1 MKHASSWRLLSALAL
16 PVLLPGCSVAI
27 DLPPLLEEESLDAC
41 RNAEDDDLDGE
52 MNCADPGCA
61 AFCPNGLNHLL
72 PTFTCFT
79 DPSRGLAFREVGV
92 DPTRCDPKPDRDV
105 ICAGDEHLI
114 PGAVGCR
121 RVGGA
126 CPDGWAIPEGEHP
139 RVWYV
144 RPGEDGVGTEADP
157 FGTLA
162 SAIDVSGAGD
172 AIVLAAG
179 DHVATRV
186 DVDVLGACV
195 AQTRI
200 VGQLEIA
207 ADVRIAN
214 LSAER
219 LVVEGTLD
227 AVGVAV
233 DGETVVVG
241 SATFDG
247 SRLEAGTG
255 ELALQVDG
263 RATIVGSTIRASERA
278 VSSAGELSLR
288 GVAVRD
294 TTVFAVEALGP
305 TTTLEGVSIE
315 IASGVGVDARCT
327 AEETSEC
334 LTLVRSSITSLD
346 PSATSLGLALEGPSG
361 VRETVVSGM
370 AEGALRAS
378 ATVDLSD
385 LVLENGLGFGASFE
399 GEATALLTRALIRN
413 HGARALN
420 VVRGATVTAVDLSV
434 RAPATSTTDSCIVN
448 AGELFMMSFSAT
460 SCVPCGLMLEAES
473 ATTLSDG
480 LLQNNGR
487 AVCLARRLDVPLQ
500 ALTTSV
506 TYRDNRSN
514 ITLLD
519 R

>member
-1 MKHASSWRLLSALAL
+1 
-16 PVLLPGCSVAI
+16 
-27 DLPPLLEEESLDAC
+27 
-41 RNAEDDDLDGE
+41 
-52 MNCADPGCA
+52 
-61 AFCPNGLNHLL
+61 
-72 PTFTCFT
+72 
-79 DPSRGLAFREVGV
+79 
-92 DPTRCDPKPDRDV
+92 
-105 ICAGDEHLI
+105 
-114 PGAVGCR
+114 
-121 RVGGA
+121 VGGA
-126 CPDGWAIPEGEHP
+126 CPDDWATPEGEHP

-162 SAIDVSGAGD
+162 SAVDVSSAGD

-179 DHVATRV
+179 DHVATRVDV

-207 ADVRIAN
+207 ADVRVAN

-219 LVVEGTLD
+219 IVVEGTLD

-233 DGETVVVG
+233 TGETVVVG

-247 SRLEAGTG
+247 SRFETGTG
-255 ELALQVDG
+255 ELALRVDG
-263 RATIVGSTIRASERA
+263 RATLVASTIRASERA
-278 VSSAGELSLR
+278 ISSAGTLSLR

-334 LTLVRSSITSLD
+334 LTLVRSSVTSLD

-378 ATVDLSD
+378 STVDLSD

-434 RAPATSTTDSCIVN
+434 RAPPTSTTDSCMVN
-448 AGELFMMSFSAT
+448 AGELFMMSFRAT
-460 SCVPCGLMLEAES
+460 SCAPCGLVLEAGS
-473 ATTLSDG
+473 ASTLTDG

-500 ALTTSV
+500 ALTASV
-506 TYRDNRSN
+506 TYRDNAAN